1 MSAALSVRATNERI
15 VGGVPVSPFDSLA
28 ACAQRIL
35 SDVRSGAGGF
45 AIAINAEKVITCG
58 RDRKVQETIERATLR
73 YPDGAGVVV
82 AMRLKG
88 VRSTRV
94 AGADLWLE
102 VLRQARGQRLTVAVI
117 GAKPEILNA
126 TQRRLETE
134 FPEVSVVIARN
145 GYDGTRDLDAL
156 TQEIATAKPDLVFVA
171 LGSPK
176 QELLIERFRTSH
188 PSGFY
193 MGLGGSFDIY
203 AGVKKRA
210 PLWMQRRGLEWL
222 FRFLSEPSR
231 APRETK
237 RLKFLALLV
246 LGRL

>member
-1 MSAALSVRATNERI
+1 MNTDRA
-15 VGGVPVSPFDSLA
+15 VGGVPVSPFESLA

-35 SDVRSGAGGF
+35 ADVRSGKGGF
-45 AIAINAEKVITCG
+45 AIAINAEKVVTCNS
-58 RDRKVQETIERATLR
+58 DRNVQETVERATLR

-102 VLRQARGQRLTVAVI
+102 VLRQARGQKLSIALI
-117 GAKPEILNA
+117 GA
-126 TQRRLETE
+126 R
-134 FPEVSVVIARN
+134 PEVLEATHRRVAADFPDITVSIARN
-145 GYDGTRDLDAL
+145 GYEGTRDLEAL
-156 TQEIATAKPDLVFVA
+156 GRELATRRPDLIFVA

-176 QELLIERFRTSH
+176 QELLIERFRSVH

-222 FRFLSEPSR
+222 FRFLAEPSR

-237 RLKFLALLV
+237 RLKFFALLV